1 MFPFLRR
8 NTAAEG
14 TGGELVEVEN
24 DWVDPAV
31 RAVREVGLDGESE
44 GEERSDEDVDVS

>member
-1 MFPFLRR
+1 LSIGKEGRMFPFLRR

-31 RAVREVGLDGESE
+31 RAVREVGLDGEFAE
-44 GEERSDEDVDVS
+44 AH